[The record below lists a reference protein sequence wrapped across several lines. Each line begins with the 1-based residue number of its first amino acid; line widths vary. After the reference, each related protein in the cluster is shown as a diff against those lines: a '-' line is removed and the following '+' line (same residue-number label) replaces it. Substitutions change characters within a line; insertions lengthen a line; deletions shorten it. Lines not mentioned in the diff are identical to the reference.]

1 MIFRF
6 CGRNETTGAITVDIQ
21 YPILEFDATPE
32 AVLEPTKVIKDRGLP
47 EHCVLCFFYDVMAG
61 LKQDSRVEAVL
72 PIKSEMGEHPV
83 YVLSVEGQKLA
94 ACHVGLGAPL
104 AGAMLEELIARGGRK
119 FIACGVAAVLNRNI
133 VSNQVVVPSTAIRD
147 EGTSYHYLPPAR
159 EVGAHP
165 SAVSAIEAVLKK
177 RQCPYI
183 VGKTWTTDA
192 IFRETA
198 PKIKARKSEG
208 CVTVEMEAAAFF
220 AVAQFRQVV
229 FGQILYAGDDVSG
242 IEWDPRDFFK
252 RGPIREQI
260 FWLAAEACLQL

>member
-1 MIFRF
+1 VSF
-6 CGRNETTGAITVDIQ
+6 G

-32 AVLEPTKVIKDRGLP
+32 AVLEPGKAIKDRDLP
-47 EHCVLCFFYDVMAG
+47 EHCVLCFFYDVMAK
-61 LKQDSRVEAVL
+61 LKQDSRVASVL

-83 YVLSVEGQKLA
+83 YTLSVEGQRLA
-94 ACHVGLGAPL
+94 ICHVGVCAPL

-119 FIACGVAAVLNRNI
+119 FIACGSAAVLDKDI
-133 VSNQVVVPSTAIRD
+133 AINQVIVPSAAVRD

-165 SAVSAIEAVLKK
+165 SAVSAIETVLRKH
-177 RQCPYI
+177 RYPYF

-198 PKIKARKSEG
+198 SKIQLRKSEG

-229 FGQILYAGDDVSG
+229 FGQILYAADDVSG
-242 IEWDPRDFFK
+242 IEWDPREFFK
-252 RGPIREQI
+252 RGPIREQML
-260 FWLAAEACLQL
+260 WLAVEACLLL